1 MSCKIIRRVAAPLRV
16 SFLCW
21 KEPVYTVNE
30 EKRILIDFP
39 LKGEWQFLRPP
50 GHHPYAFDF
59 VMKDPDRKKY
69 HKKSKI
75 NQVVGK
81 VGAEHY
87 YCWNQPVYSPVAGE
101 VFQIGRDW
109 ADHIYTNIWITIA
122 LWFNATYRFKPE
134 EVNGKLYIRPNAGNY
149 VMIITK
155 EGYIV
160 FLAHLKEGSLQV
172 EMGQKVEVGQ
182 WIGNVGNSGN
192 STAPHLHL
200 NIFDQMHDPFKARVL
215 PFVFKSYEEVT
226 DGKWVPRS
234 LDVPKVKSMIRLG

>member
-134 EVNGKLYIRPNAGNY
+134 ESEWEIVYSAQCRQLCHDYYERRLYCISCAFKGRF
-149 VMIITK
+149 IT
-155 EGYIV
+155 
-160 FLAHLKEGSLQV
+160 S
-172 EMGQKVEVGQ
+172 
-182 WIGNVGNSGN
+182 
-192 STAPHLHL
+192 
-200 NIFDQMHDPFKARVL
+200 
-215 PFVFKSYEEVT
+215 
-226 DGKWVPRS
+226 
-234 LDVPKVKSMIRLG
+234 